1 MAKQQDGIN
10 VNAKAAGDLSD
21 YQYYFVEQ
29 DSTNEQVSRCNAA
42 TDQAL
47 GILQNKPASSG
58 RAALV
63 RVLGHSKVVA
73 GETLTAGNLVGPN
86 ARGSA
91 TALTPGSDTTAYVAG
106 VVVVGADSGE
116 NAEMVLLGGPAR
128 AA

>member
-10 VNAKAAGDLSD
+10 INAKAAGDLSD

-42 TDQAL
+42 TDKVL
-47 GILQNKPASSG
+47 GVLQNKPSSSG

-63 RVLGHSKVVA
+63 RVLGHTKVVA

-86 ARGSA
+86 TRGSA
-91 TALTPGSDTTAYVAG
+91 TALTPGSDTTAYTAG